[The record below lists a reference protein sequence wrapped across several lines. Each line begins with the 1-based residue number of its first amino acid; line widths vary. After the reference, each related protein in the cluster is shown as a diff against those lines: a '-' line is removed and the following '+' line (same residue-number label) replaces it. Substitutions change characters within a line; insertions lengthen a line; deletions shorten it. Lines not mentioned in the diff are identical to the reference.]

1 MTTSMDF
8 VRADPRGPFAGAVTS
23 MVGYRQSGITQRL
36 HRGLPSPY
44 LTLVIALDT
53 PVVVGEREGDEAP
66 VAAYDMLGPLS
77 TRPAFID
84 QPDTQEGVQ
93 LAVHPFAAR
102 WLFGAP
108 ASRLPG
114 LALDLGDV
122 LGPSAPALRR
132 RVGDVDDWS
141 NRFGMVRDFLAVRA
155 RTASG
160 AAASRPR
167 PEVVEGWRW
176 IVAHGGNGRVDD
188 LAAHVALS
196 PRRLRAVF
204 VEELGFGPKVLGRLV
219 RFDRAVA
226 MVRDQVAQP
235 GEETLSD
242 VAARAGYADHAHLVH
257 EFQAMAGTSPTGWLA
272 EERRNIQAG
281 GHGAATG

>member
-1 MTTSMDF
+1 MDF
-8 VRADPRGPFAGAVTS
+8 VRADPRGPYAGAVVS
-23 MVGYRQSGITQRL
+23 MVGYRQQGITQRL
-36 HRGLPSPY
+36 HRGLPSPF
-44 LTLVIALDT
+44 LTFVVALDS
-53 PVVVGEREGDEAP
+53 PVVVGEREDDDAP
-66 VAAYDMLGPLS
+66 LAAYDMLGPLA

-84 QPDTQEGVQ
+84 QPDSQEGVQ

-102 WLFGAP
+102 WLLGVP
-108 ASRLPG
+108 SSRLPG

-122 LGPSAPALRR
+122 LGPSAAALRQR
-132 RVGDVDDWS
+132 IGDTEDWHE
-141 NRFGMVRDFLAVRA
+141 RFAVVRDFLATRA
-155 RTASG
+155 RTVGG
-160 AAASRPR
+160 AAATPPR

-204 VEELGFGPKVLGRLV
+204 VDELGVGPKALGRLV
-219 RFDRAVA
+219 RFERAVA
-226 MVRDQVAQP
+226 MVRDQVARP
-235 GEETLSD
+235 GDETLSD

-257 EFQAMAGTSPTGWLA
+257 EFQEMAGTSPTGWLA

>member
-1 MTTSMDF
+1 MDF
-8 VRADPRGPFAGAVTS
+8 VRADPRGPYAGAVVS
-23 MVGYRQSGITQRL
+23 MVGYRQQGITQRL
-36 HRGLPSPY
+36 HRGLPSPF
-44 LTLVIALDT
+44 LTFVVALDS
-53 PVVVGEREGDEAP
+53 PVVVGEREDDDAP
-66 VAAYDMLGPLS
+66 LAAYDMLGPLA

-84 QPDTQEGVQ
+84 QPDSQEGVQ

-102 WLFGAP
+102 WLLGAP

-122 LGPSAPALRR
+122 LGPSAAALRQR
-132 RVGDVDDWS
+132 IGDTGDWHE
-141 NRFGMVRDFLAVRA
+141 RFAVVRDFLATRA
-155 RTASG
+155 RTANG
-160 AAASRPR
+160 AAATPPR

-204 VEELGFGPKVLGRLV
+204 VDELGLGPKALGRLV
-219 RFDRAVA
+219 RFERAVA
-226 MVRDQVAQP
+226 MVRDQVARP
-235 GEETLSD
+235 GAQSLSD
-242 VAARAGYADHAHLVH
+242 VAARAGYSDHAHLVH
-257 EFQAMAGTSPTGWLA
+257 EFQEMAGTSPTGWLA

-281 GHGAATG
+281 GHAGAAG

>member
-1 MTTSMDF
+1 MDF
-8 VRADPRGPFAGAVTS
+8 VRADPRGPYAGAVVS
-23 MVGYRQSGITQRL
+23 MVGYRQQGITQRL
-36 HRGLPSPY
+36 HRGLPSPF
-44 LTLVIALDT
+44 LTFVVALDS
-53 PVVVGEREGDEAP
+53 PVVVGEREDDDAP
-66 VAAYDMLGPLS
+66 LAAYDMLGPLA

-84 QPDTQEGVQ
+84 QPDSQEGVQ

-102 WLFGAP
+102 WLLGVP
-108 ASRLPG
+108 SSRLPG

-122 LGPSAPALRR
+122 LGPCAAALRQR
-132 RVGDVDDWS
+132 IGDTEDWHE
-141 NRFGMVRDFLAVRA
+141 RFAVVRDFLATRA
-155 RTASG
+155 RTVGG
-160 AAASRPR
+160 AAATPPR

-204 VEELGFGPKVLGRLV
+204 VDELGVGPKALGRLV
-219 RFDRAVA
+219 RFERAVA
-226 MVRDQVAQP
+226 MVRDQVARP
-235 GEETLSD
+235 GDETLSD

-257 EFQAMAGTSPTGWLA
+257 EFQEMAGTSPTGWLA

>member
-1 MTTSMDF
+1 MDF
-8 VRADPRGPFAGAVTS
+8 VRADPRGPYAGAVVS
-23 MVGYRQSGITQRL
+23 MVGYRQRGITQRL
-36 HRGLPSPY
+36 HRGLPSPF
-44 LTLVIALDT
+44 LTFVVALDS
-53 PVVVGEREGDEAP
+53 PVVVGEREDDDAP
-66 VAAYDMLGPLS
+66 LAAYDMLGPLA

-84 QPDTQEGVQ
+84 QPDSQEGVQ

-102 WLFGAP
+102 WLLGAP

-122 LGPSAPALRR
+122 LGPSAAALRQR
-132 RVGDVDDWS
+132 IGDTGDWHE
-141 NRFGMVRDFLAVRA
+141 RFAVVRDFLATRA
-155 RTASG
+155 RTANG
-160 AAASRPR
+160 AAVTPPR

-204 VEELGFGPKVLGRLV
+204 VDELGLGPKALGRLV
-219 RFDRAVA
+219 RFERAVA
-226 MVRDQVAQP
+226 MVRDQVARP
-235 GEETLSD
+235 GAQSLSD

-257 EFQAMAGTSPTGWLA
+257 EFQEMAGTSPTGWLA

-281 GHGAATG
+281 GHAGAAG

>member
-1 MTTSMDF
+1 MDF
-8 VRADPRGPFAGAVTS
+8 VRADPRGPYAGAVAS
-23 MVGYRQSGITQRL
+23 MVGYRQRGITQRL

-44 LTLVIALDT
+44 LTFVVSLDT
-53 PVVVGEREGDEAP
+53 PVVVGESEDDGAP
-66 VAAYDMLGPLS
+66 VSAYDMLGPLA
-77 TRPAFID
+77 TRPAYID
-84 QPDTQEGVQ
+84 QADRQEGVQ

-132 RVGDVDDWS
+132 RIGDSDDWQS
-141 NRFGMVRDFLAVRA
+141 RFGAVRDFLAARA
-155 RTASG
+155 GSAHG
-160 AAASRPR
+160 AAAARPR

-176 IVAHGGNGRVDD
+176 IHAHGGNGRVDD

-196 PRRLRAVF
+196 PRQLRSVF
-204 VEELGFGPKVLGRLV
+204 VEELGFGPKVLSRLV
-219 RFDRAVA
+219 RFERAVA
-226 MVRDQVAQP
+226 LVRDQVARP
-235 GEETLSD
+235 GEDSLSD
-242 VAARAGYADHAHLVH
+242 VAARAGYSDHAHLVH
-257 EFQAMAGTSPTGWLA
+257 EFQAMAGTSPSGWLA

-281 GHGAATG
+281 GHGAAAE

>member
-1 MTTSMDF
+1 MDF
-8 VRADPRGPFAGAVTS
+8 VRAETRGPYAGAVTS
-23 MVGYRQSGITQRL
+23 MVGYRQSGVTQRL

-53 PVVVGEREGDEAP
+53 PVVVGEREDDAAP

-77 TRPAFID
+77 THPAYID

-93 LAVHPFAAR
+93 LAVHPFASR

-122 LGPSAPALRR
+122 LGPSAAALRR
-132 RVGDVDDWS
+132 RVADTDDWS
-141 NRFGMVRDFLAVRA
+141 ERFAAVREFLATRA

-160 AAASRPR
+160 AAAVRPR

-196 PRRLRAVF
+196 PRQLRTVF
-204 VEELGFGPKVLGRLV
+204 VDELGLGPKVLGRLV
-219 RFDRAVA
+219 RFDRAVG
-226 MVRDQVAQP
+226 MVRDQVARP
-235 GEETLSD
+235 GEESLSD
-242 VAARAGYADHAHLVH
+242 AAARAGYSDHAHLVH
-257 EFQAMAGTSPTGWLA
+257 EFQAMAGTSPSGWLA

-281 GHGAATG
+281 GHGAETG

>member
-1 MTTSMDF
+1 MDF
-8 VRADPRGPFAGAVTS
+8 VRADPRGAYAGAVST
-23 MVGYRQSGITQRL
+23 MVGYRQSGVTQRL

-44 LTLVIALDT
+44 LTLVVALDT
-53 PVVVGEREGDEAP
+53 PVVVGEREDDGAP
-66 VAAYDMLGPLS
+66 IAAYDMLGPLS
-77 TRPAFID
+77 TRPAYID
-84 QPDTQEGVQ
+84 QPDSQEGVQ

-122 LGPSAPALRR
+122 LGPSAAALRR
-132 RVGDVDDWS
+132 RIGDSDDWTV
-141 NRFGMVRDFLAVRA
+141 RFAAVRDFLAARA

-160 AAASRPR
+160 AAAARPR
-167 PEVVEGWRW
+167 PEVVEAWRW
-176 IVAHGGNGRVDD
+176 IVARGGNGRVDD

-196 PRRLRAVF
+196 PRQLRTAF
-204 VEELGFGPKVLGRLV
+204 VDELGFGPKVLSRLV
-219 RFDRAVA
+219 RFDRAVG
-226 MVRDQVAQP
+226 MVRDQVVRP
-235 GEETLSD
+235 GDESLGD

-281 GHGAATG
+281 GHRNGSE